1 MGFLIAAVL
10 TAILAVLL
18 IGFYALRAAGPP
30 VRLPLLAGVLATPL
44 HAASLFLVR
53 MPLHGVLVT
62 ALPSGVLF
70 WVASL
75 YAPLLE
81 EPAKWLVLFLPF
93 IRARLTPANAAGI
106 ALAVGLGF
114 GLGEIVNL
122 AALTMLHAPETTQQ
136 AFYIYNGFMVER
148 LIVCFL
154 HGAMI
159 VPVAQRLA
167 DGRPV
172 WPGLLIGMALH
183 YLVNFPLVMA
193 EVEPFGIG
201 RGIWIGL
208 AMPWLTLMALG
219 LAVYLVDARRRRTG
233 GSVLGE
239 AVCEACG
246 TSYPRSLL
254 AFNLGPWKLQ
264 RCPHCG
270 RWQLAG

>member
-1 MGFLIAAVL
+1 
-10 TAILAVLL
+10 VLL

-122 AALTMLHAPETTQQ
+122 AALTMLHAPETC
-136 AFYIYNGFMVER
+136 GSSS
-148 LIVCFL
+148 
-154 HGAMI
+154 GAGPAPI
-159 VPVAQRLA
+159 TFSSPPTPPLLLLPPVPPPPPPPPPPLPDEELLLDDELEEA
-167 DGRPV
+167 DT
-172 WPGLLIGMALH
+172 MFTAAH
-183 YLVNFPLVMA
+183 
-193 EVEPFGIG
+193 E
-201 RGIWIGL
+201 
-208 AMPWLTLMALG
+208 
-219 LAVYLVDARRRRTG
+219 
-233 GSVLGE
+233 
-239 AVCEACG
+239 
-246 TSYPRSLL
+246 
-254 AFNLGPWKLQ
+254 
-264 RCPHCG
+264 
-270 RWQLAG
+270 